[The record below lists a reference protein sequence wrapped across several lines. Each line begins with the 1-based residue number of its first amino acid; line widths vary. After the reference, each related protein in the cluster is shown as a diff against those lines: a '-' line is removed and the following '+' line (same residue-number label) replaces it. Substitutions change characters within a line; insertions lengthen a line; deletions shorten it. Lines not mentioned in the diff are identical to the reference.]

1 MRTQTTTQTTENA
14 PAAPGI
20 RTAASRP
27 QRFGAASRRPQRF
40 GAAARR
46 PQRFGQPAARR
57 PQRFGQAA

>member
-1 MRTQTTTQTTENA
+1 MHAQTTSQTTQTV
-14 PAAPGI
+14 PVAPGI

-27 QRFGAASRRPQRF
+27 QRFGSAARRPQRF

>member
-1 MRTQTTTQTTENA
+1 MLTQTSTNATQTA
-14 PAAPGI
+14 PAAPGV

-27 QRFGAASRRPQRF
+27 QRFGSAARRPQRF
-40 GAAARR
+40 GAAMRR

>member
-1 MRTQTTTQTTENA
+1 MFAQTASNATQTA

-27 QRFGAASRRPQRF
+27 QRFGSAARRPQRF

-57 PQRFGQAA
+57 PQRFGQAS